1 MTRPAS
7 AAMLTLAFE
16 ELGLAA
22 VNAWT
27 VETNIPA
34 QRVLEALH
42 FRCIGR
48 QRQCHYIDGRPLDRL
63 LFDLLAT
70 EHRDVPHAGL
80 EHTSATDLRPALC
93 EVPPAGSVARHG
105 PDQHRAGGLA
115 HVARIPAS

>member
-48 QRQCHYIDGRPLDRL
+48 QRQCRYIDGRPLDRL

-70 EHRDVPHAGL
+70 EHRDVPPGGL
-80 EHTSATDLRPALC
+80 QRTSPNDHHPALG
-93 EVPPAGSVARHG
+93 EIPTHG
-105 PDQHRAGGLA
+105 
-115 HVARIPAS
+115 HVQRRGP